1 MVESGPKFKRKL
13 SASASREESL
23 ACVSVSS
30 QEGSGALNLEHLLEH
45 LRRQVQVQ
53 RLHKQESVNIR
64 SLVLELQYGIRAV
77 RIDALFG
84 DCGPVVHLVQGI
96 FFHCT
101 MIHIN
106 NQPNIMILNTCYPRI
121 E

>member
-1 MVESGPKFKRKL
+1 M
-13 SASASREESL
+13 
-23 ACVSVSS
+23 
-30 QEGSGALNLEHLLEH
+30 N
-45 LRRQVQVQ
+45 
-53 RLHKQESVNIR
+53 

-96 FFHCT
+96 SLHCT
-101 MIHIN
+101 NVQCIATPLY
-106 NQPNIMILNTCYPRI
+106 PNDLTLANKFGLSQGQSHAM

>member
-1 MVESGPKFKRKL
+1 MESGPKFKRKL

-53 RLHKQESVNIR
+53 RLHKQEKVNK
-64 SLVLELQYGIRAV
+64 E
-77 RIDALFG
+77 FG
-84 DCGPVVHLVQGI
+84 AGATIWD
-96 FFHCT
+96 
-101 MIHIN
+101 
-106 NQPNIMILNTCYPRI
+106 
-121 E
+121 